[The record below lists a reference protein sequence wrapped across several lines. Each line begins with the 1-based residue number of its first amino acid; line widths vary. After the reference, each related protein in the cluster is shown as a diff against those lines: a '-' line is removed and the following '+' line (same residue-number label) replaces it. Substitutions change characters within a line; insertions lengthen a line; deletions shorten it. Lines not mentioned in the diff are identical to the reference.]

1 MFNSSAQNKR
11 GSVWISKLLRK
22 RGNTPGN
29 LPHSKSWDSSQLH
42 KPRRPSA
49 DPYQW
54 TIPNPPSPPSVEF
67 LLGRSRVAHSRPKP
81 NMSLKEEL
89 QQKTN
94 WGRDAYDDHDDD
106 DGSDSD
112 DSEKNKK
119 LTKSKLA
126 KARKRKKK
134 ELTEV
139 PSAINKSLTV
149 EPAKTPSPRQRRSL
163 GQQHQDTSIPSLDN
177 FIIPKSDLPPKR
189 NQELSQPANSPKIST
204 SNTTGGIPT
213 TKPIRTAPP
222 PPVQVSP
229 TDESRNTTTPTA
241 PIVKAVSARSKVN
254 RPPPLPLERRD
265 TPLPSSFMNQLNQAF
280 NSSQGR
286 EPKALQSYHTNSPP
300 DSPSMQETE
309 QNVIA
314 MRRKITPP
322 QGSLFLVPSQGV
334 LQDNRPKLQRQPAI
348 DARVKEQF
356 MHEDGSD
363 DSSFTS
369 SSEEETES
377 SEEDSN
383 EELEDGDRPIMARN
397 MGIHGARI
405 AKEVMQRMK
414 NQRYPSIFRKPI
426 ITLDTIVEIQH
437 ETVYQAVSREFHSYT
452 IYYMIDTISRTINKK
467 WLIFL
472 RKL

>member
-1 MFNSSAQNKR
+1 MFNSNAQKR
-11 GSVWISKLLRK
+11 GSVWISKLLGK

-29 LPHSKSWDSSQLH
+29 LPHSKSWDSSQPH

-94 WGRDAYDDHDDD
+94 WGRDAYDDHDDED

-119 LTKSKLA
+119 LTKPKLA
-126 KARKRKKK
+126 KVRKRKKK
-134 ELTEV
+134 DLSEV
-139 PSAINKSLTV
+139 PSAINKSLTT
-149 EPAKTPSPRQRRSL
+149 EPAKTPSPRLRRSL

-177 FIIPKSDLPPKR
+177 FLIPKSDLPPKR
-189 NQELSQPANSPKIST
+189 HQELSQPTNSPKLSP
-204 SNTTGGIPT
+204 SNTTRGVPT

-229 TDESRNTTTPTA
+229 TDESRNTATPTA

-254 RPPPLPLERRD
+254 RPPPLPFERRD
-265 TPLPSSFMNQLNQAF
+265 TPLPSSFMNQLNQAL

-286 EPKALQSYHTNSPP
+286 EPKALQSYHTSSPP
-300 DSPSMQETE
+300 DSQSMEETE
-309 QNVIA
+309 QNIIT

-322 QGSLFLVPSQGV
+322 QGLSQIPLQGV
-334 LQDNRPKLQRQPAI
+334 LQPNRPKLQRQPAI
-348 DARVKEQF
+348 DVRVKEQF

-377 SEEDSN
+377 SEEDSS

-426 ITLDTIVEIQH
+426 MTLDTIVEIPH
-437 ETVYQAVSREFHSYT
+437 ERVYQAVSRELHSYT
-452 IYYMIDTISRTINKK
+452 IYD
-467 WLIFL
+467 
-472 RKL
+472 